1 MGLEIFE
8 HGDLPRWAKVRQ
20 RLDASEIRDVR
31 EAVAAEFARP
41 EVRAAIGP
49 GVRVALTGGSRGIDR
64 IAEVLTA
71 AVAEVK
77 RLGGEPFLVPAMGSH
92 GGATAEGQLEL
103 LAHYGVTE
111 ETLGCPIRASMET
124 VQLGEVE
131 DGVPVWFDRI
141 AYEQADAVIPVGRV
155 KPHTDF
161 HGPVESGLMKML
173 AIGLGKQKGANTFHR
188 RGFADFHH
196 LIASVGKFT
205 LSRVNVPFGLAL
217 IENGHGTLSII
228 EAVPASRIWERE
240 QELLVIAREKM
251 ARLPG
256 EAYDLLVIDRIGKD
270 ISGSGADPNVINRDF
285 TGLVA
290 PAEAPPKPTIQR
302 IIIRDLTHDTE
313 GNATGLGLA
322 DVVLRQAVAKMDPI
336 ASYMNVITAK
346 SPQGVRIPLT
356 VENDRQALQIG
367 LACCIQ
373 IEPATAKIAR
383 IPDTKHLEH
392 LWVSEPLL
400 PELLATGRVEPLTD
414 FDPIAFDA
422 SGMFVE

>member
-8 HGDLPRWAKVRQ
+8 HGELPRWAKVRQ

-31 EAVAAEFARP
+31 EAVATEFGRP
-41 EVRAAIGP
+41 EVRAAISSGT
-49 GVRVALTGGSRGIDR
+49 RVALTGGSRGIDR
-64 IAEVLTA
+64 IAEVLIA

-77 RLGGEPFLVPAMGSH
+77 KLGGEPFVVPAMGSH

-103 LAHYGVTE
+103 LGHYGITE

-124 VQLGEVE
+124 VRLGEVE
-131 DGVPVWFDRI
+131 DGVPVWFDKI

-173 AIGLGKQKGANTFHR
+173 AIGLGKQKGAEMFHR
-188 RGFADFHH
+188 RGFPDFHR
-196 LIASVGKFT
+196 LIPMVGRFT

-217 IENGHGTLSII
+217 IENGYGRLSVI
-228 EAVPASRIWERE
+228 EAVPAARIWERE
-240 QELLVIAREKM
+240 QELLVTAREKM

-302 IIIRDLTHDTE
+302 IVIRDLTHDTE

-322 DVVLRQAVAKMDPI
+322 EVVLRQAVEKMDPI
-336 ASYMNVITAK
+336 SSYMNVITAK
-346 SPQGVRIPLT
+346 SPQAARIPLT
-356 VENDRQALQIG
+356 VDNDRQALQIG

-373 IEPATAKIAR
+373 VDSATAKIAR
-383 IPDTKHLEH
+383 ISDTKRLEH

-400 PELLATGRVEPLTD
+400 PELLATGRVETVTEPAPIV
-414 FDPIAFDA
+414 FDGD
-422 SGMFVE
+422 GMFVE